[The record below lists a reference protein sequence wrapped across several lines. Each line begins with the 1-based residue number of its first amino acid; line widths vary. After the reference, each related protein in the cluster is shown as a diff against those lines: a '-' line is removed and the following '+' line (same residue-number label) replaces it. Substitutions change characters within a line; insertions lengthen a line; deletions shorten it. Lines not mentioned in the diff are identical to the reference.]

1 VKPALQALDRFV
13 YIVRMRNMTAAGVQV
28 QPLEPPAPAAEESE
42 LQRVNAP
49 HSFFRGLGATSGE
62 IWRYRELLGNLVR
75 KELKIKYKDSVLGF
89 VWSLLLPLVQLG
101 VYWLVIGKF
110 LGAGSIPT
118 YGVYIF
124 CGLAVWTLF
133 SEILSTATTSVV
145 YNAGLVKK
153 VYFPREL
160 FPLAAVGAALVNFM
174 FQLAILLVAD
184 VVAGIS
190 SHRWPNITRLP
201 LPILGLVVLVIF
213 ATALGMLL
221 AAANVYLRDV
231 QHLINVVLMLW
242 FWVTPIIY
250 NVRRVSG
257 TLPSTLYAIYLLNPM
272 APVVF
277 SFQKFFW
284 PQGEGTS
291 YEFDG
296 NVYGRLGVMLLVGT
310 AFLWLAQRIFAKAQG
325 NFAQEL

>member
-1 VKPALQALDRFV
+1 
-13 YIVRMRNMTAAGVQV
+13 MTAAGTTLPQRAGTGPDAPE
-28 QPLEPPAPAAEESE
+28 QPLT
-42 LQRVNAP
+42 RVNAP
-49 HSFFRGLGATSGE
+49 RSFFRGFGATLGE
-62 IWRYRELLGNLVR
+62 VWQYRELLGNLIR
-75 KELKIKYKDSVLGF
+75 KELKVKYKDSALGF

-110 LGAGSIPT
+110 LGAGAIPT

-133 SEILSTATTSVV
+133 SEILSTATTSIVF
-145 YNAGLVKK
+145 NAGLVKK

-160 FPLAAVGAALVNFM
+160 FPLAATGAAVVNFV
-174 FQLAILLVAD
+174 FQLVILLVAD
-184 VVAGIS
+184 VIAGIS
-190 SHRWPNITRLP
+190 SHQWPNLERLP
-201 LPILGLVVLVIF
+201 MPILGLVVLVVF

-231 QHLINVVLMLW
+231 QHLITVVLMLW

-250 NVRRVSG
+250 NVRRVSS
-257 TLPSTLYAIYLLNPM
+257 TLPSGLYTAYLMNPM

-284 PQGEGTS
+284 PQGEGTE
-291 YEFDG
+291 YEFAG
-296 NVYGRLGVMLLVGT
+296 NVYGRLGVMLVVGL
-310 AFLWLAQRIFAKAQG
+310 AFLWLAQRVFAKAQG

>member
-1 VKPALQALDRFV
+1 
-13 YIVRMRNMTAAGVQV
+13 MTAAGTKL
-28 QPLEPPAPAAEESE
+28 PERTAAGPEGPGQA
-42 LQRVNAP
+42 LARVNAP
-49 HSFFRGLGATSGE
+49 RGFFAGFGE
-62 IWRYRELLGNLVR
+62 TVGEVWQYRELLGNLIR
-75 KELKIKYKDSVLGF
+75 KELKVKYKDSALGF
-89 VWSLLLPLVQLG
+89 VWSLLLPLVQLA

-110 LGAGSIPT
+110 LGAGTIPT

-133 SEILSTATTSVV
+133 SEVLSTATTSIV
-145 YNAGLVKK
+145 YNSGLVKK

-160 FPLAAVGAALVNFM
+160 FPLAATGAAVVNFV
-174 FQLAILLVAD
+174 FQLLILLVAD
-184 VVAGIS
+184 VIAGLS
-190 SHRWPNITRLP
+190 SHQWPNLSRLP
-201 LPILGLVVLVIF
+201 MPILGLVVLVVF
-213 ATALGMLL
+213 ATALGLLL

-231 QHLINVVLMLW
+231 QHLITVVLMLW

-257 TLPSTLYAIYLLNPM
+257 TLPSTLYTLYLMNPM

-284 PQGEGTS
+284 PQGEGTE
-291 YEFDG
+291 YEFSG
-296 NVYGRLGVMLLVGT
+296 NVYGRLGIMLAIGL

>member
-1 VKPALQALDRFV
+1 
-13 YIVRMRNMTAAGVQV
+13 MTSAGMKARPTQTPVS
-28 QPLEPPAPAAEESE
+28 AEEGSALE
-42 LQRVNAP
+42 RVNAP
-49 HSFFRGLGATSGE
+49 RSFFSGFGQAGRE
-62 IWRYRELLGNLVR
+62 VWQYRELLGNLIR
-75 KELKIKYKDSVLGF
+75 KELKVKYKDSALGF

-110 LGAGSIPT
+110 LGAGAIPT

-133 SEILSTATTSVV
+133 SEVLSTATTSIVF
-145 YNAGLVKK
+145 NAGLVKK

-160 FPLAAVGAALVNFM
+160 FPLAATGAAVVNFG
-174 FQLAILLVAD
+174 FQLIILLVAD
-184 VVAGIS
+184 LIAGLS
-190 SHRWPNITRLP
+190 SHRWPNLARLP
-201 LPILGLVVLVIF
+201 MPILGLVVLVVF
-213 ATALGMLL
+213 ATALGLLL

-231 QHLINVVLMLW
+231 QHLITVVLMLW

-250 NVRRVSG
+250 NVRRVSS
-257 TLPSTLYAIYLLNPM
+257 TLPSTLYTIYLMNPM

-284 PQGEGTS
+284 PQGEGTQ
-291 YEFDG
+291 YEFSG
-296 NVYGRLGVMLLVGT
+296 NVYGRLGIMLAVGLV
-310 AFLWLAQRIFAKAQG
+310 FLWLAQRIFAKAQG

>member
-1 VKPALQALDRFV
+1 
-13 YIVRMRNMTAAGVQV
+13 MTAAGTTLPERATAGPDAGN
-28 QPLEPPAPAAEESE
+28 PLT
-42 LQRVNAP
+42 RVNAP
-49 HSFFRGLGATSGE
+49 RGFFRGFGVSVAE
-62 IWRYRELLGNLVR
+62 VWQYRELLGNLIR
-75 KELKIKYKDSVLGF
+75 KELKVKYKDSALGF

-110 LGAGSIPT
+110 LGAGAIPF

-133 SEILSTATTSVV
+133 SEILSTATTSIV

-160 FPLAAVGAALVNFM
+160 FPLAATGAAVVNFI
-174 FQLAILLVAD
+174 FQLVILFAA
-184 VVAGIS
+184 VVIAGLNS
-190 SHRWPNITRLP
+190 GTWPQLSQLP
-201 LPILGLVVLVIF
+201 LPILGLVVLVVF
-213 ATALGMLL
+213 ATAFGLLL

-231 QHLINVVLMLW
+231 QHLITVVLMLW

-257 TLPSTLYAIYLLNPM
+257 TLPSALYSLYLMNPM

-284 PQGEGTS
+284 PQGEGTE
-291 YEFDG
+291 YEFAG
-296 NVYGRLGVMLLVGT
+296 NVYGRLGVMLVVGV

>member
-1 VKPALQALDRFV
+1 
-13 YIVRMRNMTAAGVQV
+13 MTAASVKA
-28 QPLEPPAPAAEESE
+28 QPLEPTALGTADAP

-49 HSFFRGLGATSGE
+49 RTFFRGFGGTVRE
-62 IWRYRELLGNLVR
+62 VWQYRELLGNLVR

-110 LGAGSIPT
+110 LGAGAIPT

-133 SEILSTATTSVV
+133 SEVLSTATTSVV

-160 FPLAAVGAALVNFM
+160 FPLAAVGAALVNFG
-174 FQLAILLVAD
+174 FQLVILLSAD
-184 VVAGIS
+184 VLAGIS
-190 SHRWPNITRLP
+190 SHQWPDLAKLP
-201 LPILGLVVLVIF
+201 MPLLGLLVLVVW
-213 ATALGMLL
+213 ATGLGMLL

-231 QHLINVVLMLW
+231 QHLITVVLMLW

-250 NVRRVSG
+250 NVSRVG
-257 TLPSTLYAIYLLNPM
+257 RTLPRVLYEGYLMNPM
-272 APVVF
+272 TPVVF

-284 PQGEGTS
+284 PQGDGTEF
-291 YEFDG
+291 EFDG
-296 NVYGRLGVMLLVGT
+296 NVYGRLGLLLVAGL
-310 AFLWLAQRIFAKAQG
+310 AFFWFAQRVFARAQG

>member
-1 VKPALQALDRFV
+1 
-13 YIVRMRNMTAAGVQV
+13 MTAAGTKLPERASAGPDGLE
-28 QPLEPPAPAAEESE
+28 QPLA
-42 LQRVNAP
+42 RVNAP
-49 HSFFRGLGATSGE
+49 RSFFRGFGDTVGE
-62 IWRYRELLGNLVR
+62 VWQYRELLGNLIR
-75 KELKIKYKDSVLGF
+75 KELKVKYKDSALGF

-110 LGAGSIPT
+110 LGAGAIPT

-133 SEILSTATTSVV
+133 SEILSTATTSIVF
-145 YNAGLVKK
+145 NAGLVKK

-160 FPLAAVGAALVNFM
+160 FPLAAVGAAVVNFI
-174 FQLAILLVAD
+174 FQLVILLVAD
-184 VVAGIS
+184 VIAGLS
-190 SHRWPNITRLP
+190 SHQWPNLSRLP
-201 LPILGLVVLVIF
+201 MPILGLVVLVVF
-213 ATALGMLL
+213 ATALGLLL

-231 QHLINVVLMLW
+231 QHLITVVLMLW

-257 TLPSTLYAIYLLNPM
+257 TLPSALYSLYLMNPM

-284 PQGEGTS
+284 PQGEGTE
-291 YEFDG
+291 YEFAG
-296 NVYGRLGVMLLVGT
+296 NIYGRLGVMLVVGL

>member
-1 VKPALQALDRFV
+1 
-13 YIVRMRNMTAAGVQV
+13 MTAAGTQLPARASAEPDAPVS
-28 QPLEPPAPAAEESE
+28 PLA
-42 LQRVNAP
+42 RVNAP
-49 HSFFRGLGATSGE
+49 RSFFSGSGQTLRE
-62 IWRYRELLGNLVR
+62 IWQYRELLGNLIR
-75 KELKIKYKDSVLGF
+75 KELKVKYKDSALGF
-89 VWSLLLPLVQLG
+89 VWSLLLPLVQLA

-133 SEILSTATTSVV
+133 SEILSTATTSIVF
-145 YNAGLVKK
+145 NAGLVKK

-160 FPLAAVGAALVNFM
+160 FPLAATGAAVVNFV
-174 FQLAILLVAD
+174 FQLLILLVA
-184 VVAGIS
+184 VVIAGANS
-190 SHRWPNITRLP
+190 GKWPQLEQLP
-201 LPILGLVVLVIF
+201 LPILGLVVLVVF
-213 ATALGMLL
+213 ATALGLLL

-231 QHLINVVLMLW
+231 QHLITVVLMLW

-250 NVRRVSG
+250 NVRRVSSE
-257 TLPSTLYAIYLLNPM
+257 LPSALYTAYLMNPM

-284 PQGEGTS
+284 PQGEGTE
-291 YEFDG
+291 YEFSG
-296 NVYGRLGVMLLVGT
+296 NVYGRLGVMLAVGLV
-310 AFLWLAQRIFAKAQG
+310 FLWLAQRIFAKAQG